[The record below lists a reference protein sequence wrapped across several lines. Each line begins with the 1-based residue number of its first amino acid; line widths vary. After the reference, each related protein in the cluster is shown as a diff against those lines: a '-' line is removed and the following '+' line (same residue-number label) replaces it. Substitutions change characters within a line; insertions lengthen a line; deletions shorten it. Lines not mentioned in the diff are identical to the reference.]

1 MIQERI
7 ELGRHAEQTKAAIM
21 DAFLAAIEEKKIISR
36 VYVRDVANLGH
47 ISRST
52 FYAYYD
58 GIDDLTNA
66 LAEKYGNELCD
77 VIRMGLAEDKA
88 NGTTNARYLRMLEYL
103 IAPGN
108 LSLTKTLLLD
118 AENYS
123 VTEAIAEPIRQL
135 VYDEYRKNHSAVSE
149 SIHYRTSVFWTYGMY
164 GLIKDWLRNGCDRDI
179 EHIAKDMAAS
189 VGLGDSWTDSE

>member
-1 MIQERI
+1 M
-7 ELGRHAEQTKAAIM
+7 GRHAEQTKAAIM
-21 DAFLAAIEEKKIISR
+21 DAFLVAIEEKKVVDK
-36 VYVRDVANLGH
+36 VYVRDVANIGN

-66 LAEKYGNELCD
+66 LAEKYGKELCD
-77 VIRMGLAEDKA
+77 VIRAGIEEDQA
-88 NGTTNARYLRMLEYL
+88 NDTTKARYLRLLEYL

-118 AENYS
+118 VQNQA
-123 VTEAIAEPIRQL
+123 VTEAIAEPIRKL
-135 VYDEYRKNHSAVSE
+135 VYEEYRKNHPGVSE
-149 SIHYRTSVFWTYGMY
+149 SIHYRSSVFWTYGMY